1 LNTGRGVVLAAAA
14 VWCLPA
20 LSSLI
25 RQSWQSEAGS
35 IAPIIL
41 GLGGWTLFRQL
52 RETEGMAEPVT
63 RFWPLLALTALLL
76 LYLLAAAIDMTALL
90 ALLAWGGCVLG
101 FYATYGWKVA
111 KVCAFPLAF
120 VGLIVPLPYS
130 VSLPLTLRLREAVA
144 EWSTDLARVLGM
156 DVALE
161 RHAIIV
167 GPYELAVESA
177 CAGLS
182 SMVSLVGIGLL
193 YAFWMRRGGWRRM
206 VAIVALSVPIAFAA
220 NVLRVVTLL
229 ALTELAGARVL
240 DMLWHPFTGVL
251 SFLLALGL
259 LWLTDTALFGRSTSP
274 PESAA

>member
-1 LNTGRGVVLAAAA
+1 MNAERRVVLAAAA

-52 RETEGMAEPVT
+52 REIEGTAEPAGAL
-63 RFWPLLALTALLL
+63 WPMLALAALLL
-76 LYLLAAAIDMTALL
+76 PYALAAAIDMTALL
-90 ALLAWGGCVLG
+90 ALVAWGGCVLG
-101 FYATYGWKVA
+101 FYATYGWKVTKA
-111 KVCAFPLAF
+111 SAFPLAF
-120 VGLIVPLPYS
+120 VGLVVPLPYS

-144 EWSTDLARVLGM
+144 EWSTDLARLLGM

-167 GPYELAVESA
+167 GPYEVAVENA

-206 VAIVALSVPIAFAA
+206 AAIVVLSVPIAFAA

-229 ALTELAGARVL
+229 AMTELAGARVL
-240 DMLWHPFTGVL
+240 DMLWHPITGAL
-251 SFLLALGL
+251 SFVLALGL
-259 LWLTDTALFGRSTSP
+259 LWLTDTILFGRSASP
-274 PESAA
+274 PMPAT